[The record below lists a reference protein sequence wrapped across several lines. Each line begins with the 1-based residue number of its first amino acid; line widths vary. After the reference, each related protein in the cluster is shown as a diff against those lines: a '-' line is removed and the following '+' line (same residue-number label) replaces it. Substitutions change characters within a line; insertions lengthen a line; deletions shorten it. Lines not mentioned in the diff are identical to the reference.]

1 VTEHEEFLVHPTGAA
16 GWLISACSGHGF
28 KLGSLMGELVARA
41 ITGEMQAAD
50 VADLAAGRVLAP
62 KWRADQAA

>member
-1 VTEHEEFLVHPTGAA
+1 
-16 GWLISACSGHGF
+16 
-28 KLGSLMGELVARA
+28 MGELVARA